1 MGAFVKVG
9 RPNGGESGA
18 VGNVEIGAALLLSEV
33 EWVKYVLWRR
43 GRREGLGALPCI
55 VGMRVGEGSL
65 NLEALIEAAVQ
76 GDDHCVVFGV
86 HAVGDIGYCSKA
98 LVQAGRV
105 HPNGNALAVERA
117 TLGFVRVGQRRR
129 GKGYIDE
136 TRPLPTPP
144 S

>member
-55 VGMRVGEGSL
+55 VGTRVGEGRL
-65 NLEALIEAAVQ
+65 NLEALIEAAVSAGEHEGWFG
-76 GDDHCVVFGV
+76 GDALWDSE
-86 HAVGDIGYCSKA
+86 YCSPRPA
-98 LVQAGRV
+98 EGGRV
-105 HPNGNALAVERA
+105 YLNRDALRCARA
-117 TLGFVRVGQRRR
+117 TRA
-129 GKGYIDE
+129 
-136 TRPLPTPP
+136 